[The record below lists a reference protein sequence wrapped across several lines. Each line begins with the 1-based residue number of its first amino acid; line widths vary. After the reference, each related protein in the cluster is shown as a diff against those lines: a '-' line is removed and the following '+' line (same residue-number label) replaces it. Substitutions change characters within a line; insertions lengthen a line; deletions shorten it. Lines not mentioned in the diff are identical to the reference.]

1 MKIVIVGAPGSGKG
15 TQAVNIVKKYN
26 LAHISTG
33 DIFRENIANKTPIG
47 LEVQKIIDGGN
58 LCPDSLTI
66 ELVRERLSRPD
77 CANGFLLDGFPRN
90 VEQAKALDSFAS
102 PDKLVELDIDFKK
115 IEHRITGRRCCKNC
129 SESFH
134 LDNIGDIK
142 QCPSCGGELFIRK
155 DDTAETIKTRL
166 DVYVRQTLPVIDYYE
181 KQGKNV
187 LINADQS
194 VEKVFEDI
202 VKALDK

>member
-1 MKIVIVGAPGSGKG
+1 MKIIIVGAPGSGKG

-90 VEQAKALDSFAS
+90 VEQAKALDSFA
-102 PDKLVELDIDFKK
+102 
-115 IEHRITGRRCCKNC
+115 
-129 SESFH
+129 
-134 LDNIGDIK
+134 
-142 QCPSCGGELFIRK
+142 
-155 DDTAETIKTRL
+155 
-166 DVYVRQTLPVIDYYE
+166 
-181 KQGKNV
+181 
-187 LINADQS
+187 
-194 VEKVFEDI
+194 
-202 VKALDK
+202 